1 MYPEVVNVAN
11 RLRRCGCDCCVGACR
26 LRGDA
31 TPGSATG
38 VNGTPVAATSAVPQT
53 LAFTAHTVGGKR
65 FDAAS
70 LAGKPVVLW
79 FWAAWCP
86 RRRAA
91 AMT

>member
-1 MYPEVVNVAN
+1 LPVA
-11 RLRRCGCDCCVGACR
+11 RRRHTRVSHR
-26 LRGDA
+26 R
-31 TPGSATG
+31 PGRDGRDGRDHTTG